1 MAHRKRKTS
10 DEETSYWLS
19 YSDMM
24 AALLLI
30 FVLIISFTMLQSKRQ
45 YEEKERELMEQQD
58 VIGEQQMRLDEQR
71 KEMLSQQDLVEK
83 QQKQMEKQQ
92 NQMEKQQNQM
102 EEQQEQLDK
111 IIGVKSDLI
120 DALSEEFDGSELSVS
135 VDPQTGAIT
144 FDASVLFDKDKYE
157 IKDAG
162 KKFLAQFL
170 PRYFNVLFKN
180 DFHQYVS
187 EIIIEGHT
195 DTTADYLYNLELSQ
209 QRALAVA
216 KYCLDD
222 ETSSISKNQI
232 EQLQKIMTANGRS
245 FSNPVYDSI
254 GTIDMDAS
262 RRVEFKFRLKDEE
275 MVEEMVKILNKKDKS
290 N

>member
-1 MAHRKRKTS
+1 MARRRRKAN

-45 YEEKERELMEQQD
+45 YEEKERELMSQQD
-58 VIGEQQMRLDEQR
+58 VIGEQQTQLDEQK
-71 KEMLSQQDLVEK
+71 KEMES
-83 QQKQMEKQQ
+83 QKQLVDQQQ
-92 NQMEKQQNQM
+92 NQMQEQQTQM
-102 EEQQEQLDK
+102 EAQQTQMEAQQEQLDK

-120 DALSEEFDGSELSVS
+120 AALSDEFEGSELSVS
-135 VDPQTGAIT
+135 VDSQTGAIT
-144 FDASVLFDKDKYE
+144 FDASVLFDKGKYE

-162 KKFLAQFL
+162 KEFLNQFL

-222 ETSSISKNQI
+222 KSSSISKEQI
-232 EQLQKIMTANGRS
+232 EQLQKILTANGRS
-245 FSNPVYDSI
+245 FSNPVYNQE

-275 MVEEMVKILNKKDKS
+275 MVEEMVKILNKNGKTD
-290 N
+290 

>member
-1 MAHRKRKTS
+1 MRRRDHVKK
-10 DEETSYWLS
+10 EENVSYWQS

-30 FVLIISFTMLQSKRQ
+30 FVLVIAVAIVALNDYKEKLAEQNEELLARQ
-45 YEEKERELMEQQD
+45 DLLEKQADEYLKLKEELEEKQAE
-58 VIGEQQMRLDEQR
+58 I
-71 KEMLSQQDLVEK
+71 
-83 QQKQMEKQQ
+83 
-92 NQMEKQQNQM
+92 
-102 EEQQEQLDK
+102 DK
-111 IIGVKSDLI
+111 IIGVKQEIIEALNQEFSKEEIAINI
-120 DALSEEFDGSELSVS
+120 DQ
-135 VDPQTGAIT
+135 QTGAIV
-144 FDASVLFDKDKYE
+144 FDASILYDRSKSELKGEGIQFLDRFLPIYIGVLFSSEFKDD
-157 IKDAG
+157 IA
-162 KKFLAQFL
+162 
-170 PRYFNVLFKN
+170 
-180 DFHQYVS
+180 

>member
-1 MAHRKRKTS
+1 MARRKRKST

-45 YEEKERELMEQQD
+45 YEEKERELLAQQN
-58 VIGEQQMRLDEQR
+58 VIGEQQEQLD
-71 KEMLSQQDLVEK
+71 K
-83 QQKQMEKQQ
+83 QKDQMQ
-92 NQMEKQQNQM
+92 
-102 EEQQEQLDK
+102 EQQEQLDK
-111 IIGVKSDLI
+111 IIGIKSALI
-120 DALSEEFDGSELSVS
+120 TALRDEFDGSELKVS
-135 VDPQTGAIT
+135 VDSQTGAIT
-144 FDASVLFDKDKYE
+144 FDASVLFDKGKYE
-157 IKDAG
+157 IKEEG
-162 KKFLAQFL
+162 KNFLDLFL
-170 PRYFNVLFKN
+170 PRYFSVLLKN

-216 KYCLDD
+216 KYCLD
-222 ETSSISKNQI
+222 EKSSSIPKEQI
-232 EQLQKIMTANGRS
+232 DQLQKIMTANGRS
-245 FSNPVYDSI
+245 FSNPIYKEDGSV
-254 GTIDMDAS
+254 DMDAS

-275 MVEEMVKILNKKDKS
+275 MVEEMVRILNENDQV

>member
-1 MAHRKRKTS
+1 MARRKRKS
-10 DEETSYWLS
+10 NDEETSYWLS

-45 YEEKERELMEQQD
+45 YEEKERELLSQQN
-58 VIGEQQMRLDEQR
+58 VIGEQQDQLEQQKKAMESQKKIVDQQ
-71 KEMLSQQDLVEK
+71 KEQMASQQA
-83 QQKQMEKQQ
+83 
-92 NQMEKQQNQM
+92 
-102 EEQQEQLDK
+102 QLDK
-111 IIGVKSDLI
+111 IIGVKSNLI
-120 DALSEEFDGSELSVS
+120 SALKDEFDGSDLSVS
-135 VDPQTGAIT
+135 VDSQTGAIT
-144 FDASVLFDKDKYE
+144 FDASVLFDKGKYE
-157 IKDAG
+157 IKDEG

-170 PRYFNVLFKN
+170 PRYFSVLLKN
-180 DFHQYVS
+180 DFHQYIS
-187 EIIIEGHT
+187 EVIIEGHT

-216 KYCLDD
+216 KYCLD
-222 ETSSISKNQI
+222 EKSSSVSKDQI

-245 FSNPVYDSI
+245 FSNPVYNSDGS
-254 GTIDMDAS
+254 IDMDAS

-275 MVEEMVKILNKKDKS
+275 MVEEMAQILNKNDQA

>member
-1 MAHRKRKTS
+1 M
-10 DEETSYWLS
+10 
-19 YSDMM
+19 
-24 AALLLI
+24 
-30 FVLIISFTMLQSKRQ
+30 
-45 YEEKERELMEQQD
+45 
-58 VIGEQQMRLDEQR
+58 
-71 KEMLSQQDLVEK
+71 
-83 QQKQMEKQQ
+83 
-92 NQMEKQQNQM
+92 
-102 EEQQEQLDK
+102 DK

>member
-1 MAHRKRKTS
+1 MARRKRKS
-10 DEETSYWLS
+10 NEEETSYWLS

-24 AALLLI
+24 AALLLV

-45 YEEKERELMEQQD
+45 YEQKERELLSQQN
-58 VIGEQQMRLDEQR
+58 VIGEQK
-71 KEMLSQQDLVEK
+71 KEMESQKGIMDKQKAQLNEQKKEMESQEAVVNQQKEQMASQQA
-83 QQKQMEKQQ
+83 
-92 NQMEKQQNQM
+92 
-102 EEQQEQLDK
+102 QLDK

-120 DALSEEFDGSELSVS
+120 SALRDEFDGSDLSVS
-135 VDPQTGAIT
+135 VDSQTGAIT
-144 FDASVLFDKDKYE
+144 FDASVLFDKGKYE
-157 IKDAG
+157 IKEEG
-162 KKFLAQFL
+162 KKFLDQFL
-170 PRYFNVLFKN
+170 PRYFSVLLKN

-209 QRALAVA
+209 QRALSVA
-216 KYCLDD
+216 KYCLD
-222 ETSSISKNQI
+222 EKSSSISKDQI

-245 FSNPVYDSI
+245 FSNPVYNTNGS
-254 GTIDMDAS
+254 IDMDAS

-275 MVEEMVKILNKKDKS
+275 MVEEMVKILNKNDRA